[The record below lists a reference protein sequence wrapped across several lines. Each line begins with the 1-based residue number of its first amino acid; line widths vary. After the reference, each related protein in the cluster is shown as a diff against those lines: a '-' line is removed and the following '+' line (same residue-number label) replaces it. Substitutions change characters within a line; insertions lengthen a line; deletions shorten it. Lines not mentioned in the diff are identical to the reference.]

1 LGEQYP
7 TTSCFTPLIP
17 DVYFDNYLA
26 KFNNNLFYGIASEV
40 RYRIYSL
47 INNINPGEEIVLK
60 NRVLMAIIP
69 FIFLILMIGPFE
81 IIFSSNGIDVD
92 DGSLLDWD
100 SAAVLLGDIE
110 GDSPVSMTD
119 LALVSFD
126 YDETWLYVRWDLY
139 DNMSYKSGVLYDM
152 GINLTATGSDW
163 DIFVSAEIDLNDS
176 LPEVVNISIRDTGD
190 NHIWNASD
198 DGNMTEDGTLYLD
211 PTPGL
216 PPGNLSVEA
225 RFPLASL
232 GITSGII
239 FSQFRSH
246 SSPSVNSAVKDQV
259 PDIGYIIL
267 IIDNYPPEINNLM
280 DTPDP
285 QENGGTVNISVDVTD
300 DIGIQTVWVIITH
313 PNGSFTNISMD
324 KGQVDNWYLD
334 KIYDDPGIYYY
345 TIWANDTKNWNRSG
359 PENFTIIDTDGPF
372 FEGLLD
378 TPDPQENSAPLVI
391 LVNVTDD
398 VGVGEVWINITYP
411 DLTWF
416 NTSMTQGPGNDW
428 TFTSSFNDLG
438 IFSYYIWANDTS
450 DNWNSTGPG
459 TFEIIDTDGPFFDN
473 LIDTPD
479 PQENGGSV
487 AISVDVTDDINV
499 GLVWINITYPDS
511 SWLNTTMTQGIGDE
525 WSYTAFYDDLGTYSY
540 MIWANDTN
548 GNWNN
553 EGPNTFTIHDSDGPF
568 FDNLVDAPDP
578 QENSGN
584 VNISI
589 DVTDDFAVDSV
600 YVNITYPGGTSV
612 NVSMD
617 VGSNENWF
625 INTTLDDIGDYSY
638 TIYANDVNNNWN
650 STSSGTITIQDT
662 DGPSIDNLTHTPD
675 PAENG
680 DNVNVTVDVID
691 DVDVGEVWINIT
703 FPDGT
708 WTNTTM
714 KPGHNTEWFID
725 KTFDDPGDYTY
736 TIWARDTSYNW
747 VEGGSGIIRIRDT
760 DGPEFSDLVDS
771 PDPQDIGKNVN
782 ISVEVTDD
790 IGVDSVWIII
800 TFPNG
805 TMINATMEEGPDNQY
820 YYNGTFDSDGDYT
833 YTVWARDE
841 SGNTNATEPSNFI
854 ISPEPPEEGL
864 TLFEMITLFFFWP
877 LLLII
882 FTVALVQRY
891 GSNNRFRKEIKPVL
905 ISQRD
910 HYLAHPE
917 EVPLVFDKFLDIAAL
932 AVGVGI
938 PPEELIMA
946 AFELEGYP
954 IFKMEVIAE

>member
-1 LGEQYP
+1 
-7 TTSCFTPLIP
+7 
-17 DVYFDNYLA
+17 V
-26 KFNNNLFYGIASEV
+26 
-40 RYRIYSL
+40 
-47 INNINPGEEIVLK
+47 
-60 NRVLMAIIP
+60 IILT

-81 IIFSSNGIDVD
+81 IIFSSNAIDVA

-100 SAAVLLGDIE
+100 TATVILGDVE

-152 GINLTATGSDW
+152 GINLTATGSVW
-163 DIFVSAEIDLNDS
+163 DIFVSAEIDLNGGI
-176 LPEVVNISIRDTGD
+176 PEVVNISIRDTSD

-216 PPGNLSVEA
+216 PAGNLSVEA

-232 GITSGII
+232 GITSGMI

-246 SSPSVNSAVKDQV
+246 SSPSVNSAVKDTV

-267 IIDNYPPEINNLM
+267 IIDTLQPELGNLM

-285 QENGGTVNISVDVTD
+285 QENGGSVNISVDATD
-300 DIGIQTVWVIITH
+300 DFSVDTVWV
-313 PNGSFTNISMD
+313 
-324 KGQVDNWYLD
+324 
-334 KIYDDPGIYYY
+334 
-345 TIWANDTKNWNRSG
+345 
-359 PENFTIIDTDGPF
+359 
-372 FEGLLD
+372 
-378 TPDPQENSAPLVI
+378 
-391 LVNVTDD
+391 
-398 VGVGEVWINITYP
+398 NITYP
-411 DLTWF
+411 DSSWSNSSMLKGSSDTWY
-416 NTSMTQGPGNDW
+416 
-428 TFTSSFNDLG
+428 FTTPYNDLG
-438 IFSYYIWANDTS
+438 IYSYNVYVNDS
-450 DNWNSTGPG
+450 ADNWNGTGPG

-473 LIDTPD
+473 LLDFPD

-487 AISVDVTDDINV
+487 AISVDVTDDIGV
-499 GLVWINITYPDS
+499 DWVWINISYPDS
-511 SWLNTTMTQGIGDE
+511 SWLNTSMIPGLGDE
-525 WSYTAFYDDLGTYSY
+525 WSHTANYNDLGTYQY
-540 MIWANDTN
+540 VIWANDIN

-553 EGPNTFTIHDSDGPF
+553 EGPNTFTINDADGPF
-568 FDNLVDAPDP
+568 FDNILDIPDP
-578 QENSGN
+578 QENGGN
-584 VNISI
+584 VNISV

-617 VGSNENWF
+617 IGSNDNWF
-625 INTTLDDIGDYSY
+625 LNTTLDDIGIYSY

-662 DGPSIDNLTHTPD
+662 DGPILDNLIHTPD

-680 DNVNVTVDVID
+680 DDVNVTVDVID

-703 FPDGT
+703 FPNGT
-708 WTNTTM
+708 STNTTM
-714 KPGHNTEWFID
+714 NPGDDTEWFID
-725 KTFDDPGDYTY
+725 NIFDDPGDYTY

-747 VEGGSGIIRIRDT
+747 VNGGSGTIRVRDT

-771 PDPQDIGKNVN
+771 PDPQDIGKHVN
-782 ISVEVTDD
+782 ISVDVTDD
-790 IGVDSVWIII
+790 IAVDEVWIII

-805 TMINATMEEGPDNQY
+805 TTMNATMQKGPDDQY
-820 YYNGTFDSDGDYT
+820 YYNGTFDFDGNYT
-833 YTVWARDE
+833 YTVWARDQ
-841 SGNTNATEPSNFI
+841 SGNTNATEPGSFF

-864 TLFEMITLFFFWP
+864 SLFEMIILFFFWP

-891 GSNNRFRKEIKPVL
+891 GSNNRFRKEIKPAL

-917 EVPLVFDKFLDIAAL
+917 EIPLAFDNFLDFAAL
-932 AVGVGI
+932 AAGVGI

-946 AFELEGYP
+946 AFETEGYP
-954 IFKMEVIAE
+954 IFEMELIDE